1 MCKAI
6 EEMRNEAAK
15 EAEKLKSYQIALK
28 LLQRGKETIEEIAED
43 SGLTIEEVNELAAQ
57 ISSVTA

>member
-1 MCKAI
+1 MQSDR
-6 EEMRNEAAK
+6 RNEATK